1 MSVLFAWVQRLRN
14 SYVAIFALVFV
25 VFFLF
30 WIFFGRD
37 YTHEVD
43 VGQTSSQ
50 RMSPEEEIVLDDSEE
65 EPEPIFEQ
73 PLPVANNRKRSKGEQ
88 LTQKALEQLLGRS
101 VMSQYRPDFLT
112 NPESGRPLEL
122 DCYDPVEGLAVE
134 YNGKQHYVYND
145 NSHYYHRNLEAFQ
158 DQIYRDELKWRLCN
172 ENQIYLIV
180 IPYTVDMCTN
190 MDQTRCSSSVSEERR
205 YQRIYQFLETQ
216 LQEFYQ
222 RKMDDNLF

>member
-1 MSVLFAWVQRLRN
+1 
-14 SYVAIFALVFV
+14 VAIFTLVFL

-37 YTHEVD
+37 YSHEVD
-43 VGQTSSQ
+43 VGQNAKPRSSQ
-50 RMSPEEEIVLDDSEE
+50 GQTLEPETFYEDEPEFLESEPEEV
-65 EPEPIFEQ
+65 PEP
-73 PLPVANNRKRSKGEQ
+73 PLLRPIPISNHRKRSKGEQ
-88 LTQKALEQLLGRS
+88 LTQEALEQLLGRS
-101 VMSQYRPDFLT
+101 VMSQYRPNFLT

-145 NSHYYHRNLEAFQ
+145 NSHYYHRNLEAFY
-158 DQIYRDELKWRLCN
+158 DQIYRDELKWKLCN

-190 MDQTRCSSSVSEERR
+190 MDQTRCSSSVPEERR
-205 YQRIYQFLETQ
+205 YQRIYQFLEAQ